1 MNINTLKGALPI
13 AARLLAEKCGL
24 KVRIGGNRASASP
37 SEIVLPGLPIEVE
50 KARVLGLGFVL
61 HEGAGHIVHT
71 DFESVAAMDLP
82 AFTYRIYNALED
94 VRIEGLVERRY
105 PGANRIFTAMRETL
119 SNDGQLREMSNSS
132 DLAEAL
138 ITATMHM
145 LNWRQLKRTF
155 FQGREAIAMQWL
167 TSAFGSSFADTY
179 LTVIDKVQFAQSSA
193 DAARIAIEA
202 VSLLQQ
208 YAEENRDPEQNSSE
222 SEDNGQA
229 DASGDSSKAD
239 SDSNG
244 EAGSGG
250 DSGNPGDGEQDDESG
265 GDGDAPSDPASA
277 DSASAGAGGSGAA
290 AEDDAASTDEGMPSQ
305 GPVAAYS
312 DPAEDPSSAQGGAA
326 NVGGNGETQPDPAS
340 AGADGR
346 GTAARDDATSTDE
359 GEPSQGPAAAESDPG
374 EDPSS
379 AQGGAADAGG
389 NGETQSNGGGKSQG
403 GAGSAVD
410 PSDGSQPDD
419 GSRQEP
425 GPVSG
430 TEDGTGANASAD
442 NGQQT
447 QANGSGGS
455 SLDLSQKATSRDV
468 RAALGAGYNPGE
480 DLGEIVQGMLNGMAA
495 ESDML
500 PVLSN
505 AIPFTEEIE
514 DNGEI
519 VQRVKRE
526 SIALRRRLTTALEAV
541 TETRSW
547 DAYAGERLSN
557 LGALRL
563 STGDLNIFERESSR
577 SSIDVAIHI
586 LLDRS
591 GSMRQEERMTLAMDT
606 CTALGIALGQ
616 IDGVQVATSAFPAGS
631 EECDRDVLVLNR
643 FGESVRKRA
652 GRIAAAR
659 ADGHNTPLADAML
672 YGQYSLLSAK
682 ATRRILLPI
691 TDGMPDSKEGV
702 VDVVG
707 SCQCWGIEV
716 MGVGIGLDI
725 SGVIPNSICITEVAD
740 LPTRMFELLRKQ
752 LVLKK
757 AA

>member
-24 KVRIGGNRASASP
+24 KVRIGGNRAYANA
-37 SEIVLPGLPIEVE
+37 SEIVLPDLPIEVE

-71 DFESVAAMDLP
+71 DFESVEAMDLE
-82 AFTYRIYNALED
+82 AFTYRIYNAIED
-94 VRIEGLVERRY
+94 VRIEALVERRY
-105 PGANRIFTAMRETL
+105 PGANRIFTAMREIL
-119 SNDGQLREMSNSS
+119 SKDGQLREMSNSS

-138 ITATMHM
+138 ITATMHT

-155 FQGREAIAMQWL
+155 FQGREAIAVQWL
-167 TSAFGSSFADTY
+167 TSAFGSSFADAY
-179 LTVIDKVQFAQSSA
+179 LTVIGKVQFAQSSA
-193 DAARIAIEA
+193 DAARIAVEA

-208 YAEENRDPEQNSSE
+208 YAEENSDREQDSPE
-222 SEDNGQA
+222 DDGQDEA
-229 DASGDSSKAD
+229 DGKSPDAD
-239 SDSNG
+239 SGANG
-244 EAGSGG
+244 EGGSVGESSQPG
-250 DSGNPGDGEQDDESG
+250 PSGQDGEADRE
-265 GDGDAPSDPASA
+265 GDVQSDPASA
-277 DSASAGAGGSGAA
+277 DPAGASANGSGSA
-290 AEDDAASTDEGMPSQ
+290 AEDDAS
-305 GPVAAYS
+305 
-312 DPAEDPSSAQGGAA
+312 
-326 NVGGNGETQPDPAS
+326 
-340 AGADGR
+340 
-346 GTAARDDATSTDE
+346 STDE
-359 GEPSQGPAAAESDPG
+359 GESSQGTADAESDAAG
-374 EDPSS
+374 DPSS
-379 AQGGAADAGG
+379 AEGGSAEAGG
-389 NGETQSNGGGKSQG
+389 NAEAEPDGDKSQG
-403 GAGSAVD
+403 DAASSAAVGDGAQSSGDSQAGD
-410 PSDGSQPDD
+410 GAQLSDGSGQESGAVAATQDGGGASAPADD
-419 GSRQEP
+419 GQQQTL
-425 GPVSG
+425 GNDSG
-430 TEDGTGANASAD
+430 TP
-442 NGQQT
+442 
-447 QANGSGGS
+447 
-455 SLDLSQKATSRDV
+455 SLDLSQKATSCDV

-495 ESDML
+495 ESAEP

-541 TETRSW
+541 TQTRGW

-577 SSIDVAIHI
+577 TNIDVAIHL

-591 GSMRQEERMTLAMDT
+591 GSMRAEERMTLAMDT

-631 EECDRDVLVLNR
+631 DDCDRDVLVLNR

-652 GRIAAAR
+652 GRIAAVR

-691 TDGMPDSKEGV
+691 TDGLPDSAEGV
-702 VDVVG
+702 VDVVA
-707 SCQCWGIEV
+707 SCQRWGIEV

-725 SGVIPNSICITEVAD
+725 SGVIPNSVCITEVAD
-740 LPTRMFELLRKQ
+740 LPTQMFELLRKQ

>member
-24 KVRIGGNRASASP
+24 KVRIGGNRAYANP
-37 SEIVLPGLPIEVE
+37 SEIVLPDLPIEVE

-82 AFTYRIYNALED
+82 AFTFRIYNALED

-105 PGANRIFTAMRETL
+105 PGANRIFMAMRETL
-119 SNDGQLREMSNSS
+119 SKDGQLREMSNSS

-138 ITATMHM
+138 ITATVHT

-155 FQGREAIAMQWL
+155 FEAREAIAVQWL
-167 TSAFGSSFADTY
+167 TSAFDSSFANAY
-179 LTVIDKVQFAQSSA
+179 LAVISKVQFAHTSA
-193 DAARIAIEA
+193 DAARIAVEA

-208 YAEENRDPEQNSSE
+208 YAEENSDPDQDSSDT
-222 SEDNGQA
+222 EDGGEDEAN
-229 DASGDSSKAD
+229 GDSSKAD
-239 SDSNG
+239 SDPNG

-250 DSGNPGDGEQDDESG
+250 DSDQPENSGQDRESG
-265 GDGDAPSDPASA
+265 SDGDVQSAPSSDQP
-277 DSASAGAGGSGAA
+277 ASAGAIGDDSAADDGAT
-290 AEDDAASTDEGMPSQ
+290 STDEGDPSN
-305 GPVAAYS
+305 GLADADS
-312 DPAEDPSSAQGGAA
+312 DAVEDPSSAQGG
-326 NVGGNGETQPDPAS
+326 S
-340 AGADGR
+340 
-346 GTAARDDATSTDE
+346 
-359 GEPSQGPAAAESDPG
+359 
-374 EDPSS
+374 
-379 AQGGAADAGG
+379 ADAGG
-389 NGETQSNGGGKSQG
+389 KAESEPDGDGPES
-403 GAGSAVD
+403 GAGSAADTGDDSQPGDGSQPGVGSQPGD
-410 PSDGSQPDD
+410 GSQPSDGSQHGD
-419 GSRQEP
+419 GSQP
-425 GPVSG
+425 GDGSKPGDGSSQDPGSVSA
-430 TEDGTGANASAD
+430 TEDGTGACALAD
-442 NGQQT
+442 DGQQ
-447 QANGSGGS
+447 QDQMNDSGAS

-468 RAALGAGYNPGE
+468 RVALGAGYNPGE
-480 DLGEIVQGMLNGMAA
+480 DLGEIVQGMLNGMAN
-495 ESDML
+495 ESDAP

-505 AIPFTEEIE
+505 AIPFTEEID

-541 TETRSW
+541 TQTRSW

-577 SSIDVAIHI
+577 NSIDVAIHL

-591 GSMRQEERMTLAMDT
+591 GSMQLEERMTLAIDT

-616 IDGVQVATSAFPAGS
+616 IDGVQVATSAFPSGS
-631 EECDRDVLVLNR
+631 RECDRDVLILNR

-652 GRIAAAR
+652 GRIAAVR
-659 ADGHNTPLADAML
+659 ADGHNTPLADALL
-672 YGQYSLLSAK
+672 YGQYSLLSTK

-691 TDGMPDSKEGV
+691 TDGVPDSKEGV
-702 VDVVG
+702 VDVVA
-707 SCQCWGIEV
+707 SCQRWGIEV
-716 MGVGIGLDI
+716 IGVGIGQDI
-725 SGVIPNSICITEVAD
+725 SGVIPNSICIKEVAD
-740 LPTRMFELLRKQ
+740 LPTEMFELLRKQ

>member
-37 SEIVLPGLPIEVE
+37 SEIVLPDLPIEVE

-71 DFESVAAMDLP
+71 DFESVASMDLP

-119 SNDGQLREMSNSS
+119 SKDGQLREMSNSS
-132 DLAEAL
+132 DMAEAL
-138 ITATMHM
+138 ITATMHT

-155 FQGREAIAMQWL
+155 FQGREAIAVQWL
-167 TSAFGSSFADTY
+167 TSAFGSSFADAY
-179 LTVIDKVQFAQSSA
+179 LTVISKVQFAQSSG
-193 DAARIAIEA
+193 DAARIALEA

-208 YAEENRDPEQNSSE
+208 YADEHRDPEQNSSE
-222 SEDNGQA
+222 SEDNGQD
-229 DASGDSSKAD
+229 DASGDSPNAD

-244 EAGSGG
+244 DAKPGG
-250 DSGNPGDGEQDDESG
+250 DSGNAGDGEQDGESSG
-265 GDGDAPSDPASA
+265 GGDAPSEPASG
-277 DSASAGAGGSGAA
+277 DTASAGAGGSGAA
-290 AEDDAASTDEGMPSQ
+290 GEDDELSTDEGMSSQ
-305 GPVAAYS
+305 GSVGAES

-340 AGADGR
+340 AGAGDSG
-346 GTAARDDATSTDE
+346 AAAKDDATSTDE
-359 GEPSQGPAAAESDPG
+359 GAPSQGPAAAESDPG

-379 AQGGAADAGG
+379 AQQGAADAGG
-389 NGETQSNGGGKSQG
+389 NGETQSNGGKAQG
-403 GAGSAVD
+403 RGSAVD

-419 GSRQEP
+419 GSRQGP

-514 DNGEI
+514 DNAEI

-541 TETRSW
+541 TQTRSW

-577 SSIDVAIHI
+577 TSIDVAIHI

-591 GSMRQEERMTLAMDT
+591 GSMRLEERMTLAMDT

-631 EECDRDVLVLNR
+631 NDCDRDVLVLNR

-652 GRIAAAR
+652 GRIAAVR

-672 YGQYSLLSAK
+672 YGQHSLLSAK

-702 VDVVG
+702 VDVVA
-707 SCQCWGIEV
+707 SCQRWGIEV

-740 LPTRMFELLRKQ
+740 LPTQMFELLRKQ
-752 LVLKK
+752 LVQKK

>member
-24 KVRIGGNRASASP
+24 KVRIGGNRAYANA
-37 SEIVLPGLPIEVE
+37 SEIVLPDLPIEVE

-71 DFESVAAMDLP
+71 DFESVTAMDLE

-94 VRIEGLVERRY
+94 VRIEALVERRY
-105 PGANRIFTAMRETL
+105 PGANRIFTAMREIL
-119 SNDGQLREMSNSS
+119 SKDGQLREMSNSS

-138 ITATMHM
+138 ITATMHT

-155 FQGREAIAMQWL
+155 FQGREAIAVQWL
-167 TSAFGSSFADTY
+167 TSAFGSSFADAY
-179 LTVIDKVQFAQSSA
+179 LTVIGKVQFAQSSA
-193 DAARIAIEA
+193 DAARIAVEA

-208 YAEENRDPEQNSSE
+208 YAEENSDPEQDSPEDDGQDEADGNSPE
-222 SEDNGQA
+222 
-229 DASGDSSKAD
+229 AD
-239 SDSNG
+239 SDANG
-244 EAGSGG
+244 EAGSVGESSQAG
-250 DSGNPGDGEQDDESG
+250 PSGQDGEADRE
-265 GDGDAPSDPASA
+265 GDVQSDPASA
-277 DSASAGAGGSGAA
+277 DPAAASANGSGSA
-290 AEDDAASTDEGMPSQ
+290 AE
-305 GPVAAYS
+305 
-312 DPAEDPSSAQGGAA
+312 
-326 NVGGNGETQPDPAS
+326 
-340 AGADGR
+340 
-346 GTAARDDATSTDE
+346 DDATSTDE
-359 GEPSQGPAAAESDPG
+359 GESSQGTADAESDAAG
-374 EDPSS
+374 DPSS
-379 AQGGAADAGG
+379 AKAGSAEAGG
-389 NGETQSNGGGKSQG
+389 NAEAEPDGDKSRGDAASSAAVGDGAQSSGDSQAGDGAQLSDASGQESGAVAATQDGGGASVP
-403 GAGSAVD
+403 A
-410 PSDGSQPDD
+410 DD
-419 GSRQEP
+419 GQQQTL
-425 GPVSG
+425 GNDSG
-430 TEDGTGANASAD
+430 TP
-442 NGQQT
+442 
-447 QANGSGGS
+447 
-455 SLDLSQKATSRDV
+455 SLDLSQKATSCDV

-495 ESDML
+495 ESAEP

-541 TETRSW
+541 TQTRSW

-577 SSIDVAIHI
+577 TSIDVAIHL

-591 GSMRQEERMTLAMDT
+591 GSMRAEERMTLAMDT

-631 EECDRDVLVLNR
+631 DECDRDVLVLNR

-652 GRIAAAR
+652 GRIAAVR

-691 TDGMPDSKEGV
+691 TDGLPDSAEGV
-702 VDVVG
+702 VDVVA
-707 SCQCWGIEV
+707 SCQHWGIEV
-716 MGVGIGLDI
+716 LGVGIGLDI
-725 SGVIPNSICITEVAD
+725 SGVIPNSVCITEVAD
-740 LPTRMFELLRKQ
+740 LPTQMFELLRKQ

>member
-24 KVRIGGNRASASP
+24 KVRIGGNRAYANA
-37 SEIVLPGLPIEVE
+37 SEIVLPDLPIEVE

-71 DFESVAAMDLP
+71 DFESVAAMDLE

-94 VRIEGLVERRY
+94 VRIEALVERRY
-105 PGANRIFTAMRETL
+105 PGANRVFTAMREIL
-119 SNDGQLREMSNSS
+119 SKDGQLREMSNSS

-138 ITATMHM
+138 ITATMHT

-155 FQGREAIAMQWL
+155 FQAREAIAVQWL
-167 TSAFGSSFADTY
+167 RSAFGSSFADAY
-179 LTVIDKVQFAQSSA
+179 LTVIGKVQFAQSSA
-193 DAARIAIEA
+193 DAARIAVEA

-208 YAEENRDPEQNSSE
+208 YAEENSDPEH
-222 SEDNGQA
+222 D
-229 DASGDSSKAD
+229 SGDPEDDGQDEADGNSPEAD
-239 SDSNG
+239 SDANG
-244 EAGSGG
+244 EAASVGESSQPGPSGQ
-250 DSGNPGDGEQDDESG
+250 DGEADRE
-265 GDGDAPSDPASA
+265 GDVQSDPASA
-277 DSASAGAGGSGAA
+277 DPAAATADGSGSA
-290 AEDDAASTDEGMPSQ
+290 AE
-305 GPVAAYS
+305 
-312 DPAEDPSSAQGGAA
+312 
-326 NVGGNGETQPDPAS
+326 
-340 AGADGR
+340 
-346 GTAARDDATSTDE
+346 DDATSTDE
-359 GEPSQGPAAAESDPG
+359 GEPSQGTVDAESDAAG
-374 EDPSS
+374 DPSS
-379 AQGGAADAGG
+379 AKGGSAEAGG
-389 NGETQSNGGGKSQG
+389 NAEAEPDG
-403 GAGSAVD
+403 
-410 PSDGSQPDD
+410 DGSQGDGASSAAVGDGAQSSGDSQAGDGAQLSDASGQESGAVAATQDGGGASVPADD
-419 GSRQEP
+419 GQQQTL
-425 GPVSG
+425 GNDSG
-430 TEDGTGANASAD
+430 TP
-442 NGQQT
+442 
-447 QANGSGGS
+447 
-455 SLDLSQKATSRDV
+455 SLDLSQKATSCDV

-495 ESDML
+495 ESAEP

-541 TETRSW
+541 TQTRSW

-577 SSIDVAIHI
+577 TSIDVAIHL

-591 GSMRQEERMTLAMDT
+591 GSMRAEERMTLAMDT

-631 EECDRDVLVLNR
+631 DECDRDVLVLNR

-652 GRIAAAR
+652 GRIAAVR

-691 TDGMPDSKEGV
+691 TDGLPDSAEGV
-702 VDVVG
+702 VDVVA
-707 SCQCWGIEV
+707 SCQRWGIEV
-716 MGVGIGLDI
+716 LGVGIGLDI
-725 SGVIPNSICITEVAD
+725 SGVIPNSACITEVAD
-740 LPTRMFELLRKQ
+740 LPTQMFELLRKQ